1 MQVTA
6 YAHEVGEVL
15 DVLLGEPLVELFD
28 DVVRQHRP
36 DLLVQGQ
43 QLFQHLLEVL
53 TIFDRVFLGIV
64 ERHRSGAVGLHV
76 GLLGFQVALHLLHQR
91 FHALHFGDIVGRG
104 AISIRAIGESVG
116 GSTGSVGFRCFQE
129 LLDVFDLLL
138 PFLRSAVEDVA
149 IGELRH
155 RVGQV
160 ADIEGARVHLAV
172 VRLHAPHVLVEVTAD
187 VVFLAKA
194 GAHGLAVDGALR
206 GVEVLVPI
214 GARHEFE
221 VLVGVHAPQVHRV
234 GHVVVQVFEFHGA
247 EHVRQ
252 RHHRIVVAAEV
263 QVVLVDHH
271 VGRAGTGGA
280 ETVFVARA
288 VGRIAHERRV
298 RPLAVGAFLAAEQ
311 RERLLVIRGAGDD
324 GDIQAIVERHHIP
337 DGATEDVVGVV
348 VRRIVQQILLCGD
361 GTERVGAGGRI
372 GGSHDVRALG
382 ANHTG
387 DELVVH
393 HGQASNARGNARGHT
408 AALVHDL
415 GGIVLRIDFQ
425 QIRSALRGR
434 GEVQL
439 VVEFDGRTV
448 AVHVHLAAGG
458 DLDRRHDD
466 LRLAGLGVDLQQQA
480 VVLAV
485 IEIQLAVEQHINA
498 RLELRVGCAQ
508 IVGDVLECGA
518 HRGIAGAHVHPV
530 AVSERRP
537 GVALAAIGV
546 AVGHC
551 RIAVLVNIDDAV
563 VLAETI
569 ARMGDFG
576 GGVSRAL
583 LHGDARGIGGCDG
596 NREQHGTS
604 GNSGNYSFAQS
615 CLISLHNILSV
626 V

>member
-1 MQVTA
+1 MPVEMPGATP
-6 YAHEVGEVL
+6 
-15 DVLLGEPLVELFD
+15 PLWYTI
-28 DVVRQHRP
+28 
-36 DLLVQGQ
+36 
-43 QLFQHLLEVL
+43 LE
-53 TIFDRVFLGIV
+53 
-64 ERHRSGAVGLHV
+64 
-76 GLLGFQVALHLLHQR
+76 
-91 FHALHFGDIVGRG
+91 
-104 AISIRAIGESVG
+104 ESSF
-116 GSTGSVGFRCFQE
+116 GSTSSRY
-129 LLDVFDLLL
+129 
-138 PFLRSAVEDVA
+138 
-149 IGELRH
+149 
-155 RVGQV
+155 
-160 ADIEGARVHLAV
+160 
-172 VRLHAPHVLVEVTAD
+172 
-187 VVFLAKA
+187 
-194 GAHGLAVDGALR
+194 
-206 GVEVLVPI
+206 
-214 GARHEFE
+214 
-221 VLVGVHAPQVHRV
+221 
-234 GHVVVQVFEFHGA
+234 
-247 EHVRQ
+247 
-252 RHHRIVVAAEV
+252 
-263 QVVLVDHH
+263 
-271 VGRAGTGGA
+271 
-280 ETVFVARA
+280 
-288 VGRIAHERRV
+288 
-298 RPLAVGAFLAAEQ
+298 
-311 RERLLVIRGAGDD
+311 
-324 GDIQAIVERHHIP
+324 
-337 DGATEDVVGVV
+337 
-348 VRRIVQQILLCGD
+348 
-361 GTERVGAGGRI
+361 
-372 GGSHDVRALG
+372 
-382 ANHTG
+382 
-387 DELVVH
+387 
-393 HGQASNARGNARGHT
+393 
-408 AALVHDL
+408 
-415 GGIVLRIDFQ
+415 
-425 QIRSALRGR
+425 